1 MDKNILVETANKMM
15 DKPKGILAMDESSPT
30 IAKRLAS
37 INVDN
42 NENNRRRYRELIVT
56 APNLS
61 NFISGAIL
69 FEETFDQ
76 KMEDG
81 TLFRDYL
88 TSIGILPGIKV
99 DKGAKELS
107 CHPGEKITE
116 GLDGL
121 RDRLALYYQ
130 NGAKFCKWRAVIT
143 IGNTIP
149 SDACIESNMNALARY
164 ASLCQEN
171 NLVPIVEPEVLING
185 SHSIEKCDEV
195 TRKSLHS
202 LFNQLKMMNVFL
214 PGTILKPSMVIS
226 GQENDSRA
234 NQEEVA
240 TKTIACLK
248 DCVPTDTAGI
258 AFLSGGQSEIESS
271 KNLNE
276 INKINDTNFL
286 ITFSYGRG
294 LQASALKEFGKDQNN
309 KASIQKAFDHRAKMN
324 GLSSKGEWSENL
336 EKEIAS

>member
-1 MDKNILVETANKMM
+1 MDTNILVETTTKMM
-15 DKPKGILAMDESSPT
+15 EKPKGILAMDESSPT

-69 FEETFDQ
+69 FEETFEQ

-88 TSIGILPGIKV
+88 TSRGILPGIKV
-99 DKGAKELS
+99 DKGAKDFS
-107 CHPGEKITE
+107 CHPDEKITE

-121 RDRLALYYQ
+121 RDRLAAYYL

-143 IGNTIP
+143 IGNDIP

-185 SHSIEKCDEV
+185 SHSIDKCDEV

-258 AFLSGGQSEIESS
+258 AFLSGGQTDAEAESHLNIMNQQN
-271 KNLNE
+271 NLPWRV
-276 INKINDTNFL
+276 
-286 ITFSYGRG
+286 TFSYARAI
-294 LQASALKEFGKDQNN
+294 QAAALAAWQGKDN
-309 KASIQKAFDHRAKMN
+309 
-324 GLSSKGEWSENL
+324 NL
-336 EKEIAS
+336 ENAQNILIDRAQRCSSSSIGSL

>member
-1 MDKNILVETANKMM
+1 MDRNILVETANKMM
-15 DKPKGILAMDESSPT
+15 MRPKGILAMDESSPT

-42 NENNRRRYRELIVT
+42 NEDNRRRYRELIVT

-61 NFISGAIL
+61 DYISGAIL

-76 KMEDG
+76 KMNDG

-88 TSIGILPGIKV
+88 ESIGILPGIKV
-99 DKGAKELS
+99 DKGAKDLS
-107 CHPGEKITE
+107 CHPNEKITE

-121 RDRLALYYQ
+121 RERLAVYYE

-143 IGNTIP
+143 IANDTP

-185 SHSIEKCDEV
+185 AHSIDECDEV
-195 TRKSLHS
+195 TRKSLSS
-202 LFNQLKMMNVFL
+202 LFSHLKMFNVYL
-214 PGTILKPSMVIS
+214 PGTVLKPSMVIS

-234 NQEEVA
+234 SLEEVA
-240 TKTIACLK
+240 SKTISCLK
-248 DCVPTDTAGI
+248 EFVPNDTAGI
-258 AFLSGGQSEIESS
+258 AFLSGGQTDLEAESH
-271 KNLNE
+271 LN
-276 INKINDTNFL
+276 IMNQSSDL
-286 ITFSYGRG
+286 PWRVTFSYARAI
-294 LQASALKEFGKDQNN
+294 QAAALAAWQGND
-309 KASIQKAFDHRAKMN
+309 
-324 GLSSKGEWSENL
+324 ENL
-336 EKEIAS
+336 ESSQRILIERAQRCSNSSVGKL

>member
-15 DKPKGILAMDESSPT
+15 MKPKGILAMDESSPT

-37 INVDN
+37 INLDN
-42 NENNRRRYRELIVT
+42 NEDNRRRYRELIVT

-61 NFISGAIL
+61 DYISGAIL

-76 KMEDG
+76 KMCDG

-88 TSIGILPGIKV
+88 ESIGILPGIKV
-99 DKGAKELS
+99 DKGAKDLS
-107 CHPGEKITE
+107 CHPNEKITE

-121 RDRLALYYQ
+121 RDRLAAYYK

-143 IGNTIP
+143 IANDIP

-185 SHSIEKCDEV
+185 THSIDECDKV
-195 TRKSLHS
+195 TRKSLSS
-202 LFNQLKMMNVFL
+202 LFSHLKMFNVYL
-214 PGTILKPSMVIS
+214 PGTVLKPSMVIS

-234 NQEEVA
+234 SHEEVA
-240 TKTIACLK
+240 SKTIACLK
-248 DCVPTDTAGI
+248 DFVPNDTAGI
-258 AFLSGGQSEIESS
+258 AFLSGGQTDLEAESH
-271 KNLNE
+271 LN
-276 INKINDTNFL
+276 IMNQSSDL
-286 ITFSYGRG
+286 PWRVTFSYARAI
-294 LQASALKEFGKDQNN
+294 QAAALAAWQGKD
-309 KASIQKAFDHRAKMN
+309 
-324 GLSSKGEWSENL
+324 ENL
-336 EKEIAS
+336 ESSQRILIERAQRCSNSSVGKL

>member
-1 MDKNILVETANKMM
+1 MDKGILEETAKKLMAQ
-15 DKPKGILAMDESSPT
+15 PKGILAMDESSPT

-37 INVDN
+37 IDVEN
-42 NENNRRRYRELIVT
+42 NEVNRRRYRELIVT

-88 TSIGILPGIKV
+88 ASIGILPGIKV
-99 DKGAKELS
+99 DKGAKDFS
-107 CHPGEKITE
+107 CHPNEKITE

-121 RDRLALYYQ
+121 RDRLATYYQ

-143 IGNTIP
+143 IGNDIP

-185 SHSIEKCDEV
+185 SHTIDKCDEV

-214 PGTILKPSMVIS
+214 SGTILKPSMVIS

-234 NQEEVA
+234 NQQEVA

-258 AFLSGGQSEIESS
+258 AFLSGGQTDAEAESHLNIMNQ
-271 KNLNE
+271 KNDLPWRV
-276 INKINDTNFL
+276 
-286 ITFSYGRG
+286 TFSYARAI
-294 LQASALKEFGKDQNN
+294 QAAALAAWQGKDN
-309 KASIQKAFDHRAKMN
+309 
-324 GLSSKGEWSENL
+324 NL
-336 EKEIAS
+336 ENAQNILIDRAQRCSSSSIGSL

>member
-1 MDKNILVETANKMM
+1 MDTNILVETAKKMM
-15 DKPKGILAMDESSPT
+15 EKPKGILAMDESSPT

-42 NENNRRRYRELIVT
+42 NETNRRRYRELIVT

-88 TSIGILPGIKV
+88 ASIGILPGIKV
-99 DKGAKELS
+99 DKGAKDFS
-107 CHPGEKITE
+107 CHPDEKITE

-121 RDRLALYYQ
+121 RDRLATYYQ

-143 IGNTIP
+143 IGNDIP

-185 SHSIEKCDEV
+185 SHSIDKCDEV

-202 LFNQLKMMNVFL
+202 LFNQLKLMNVFL

-258 AFLSGGQSEIESS
+258 AFLSGGQTDAEAESHLNIMNQ
-271 KNLNE
+271 KNDLPWRV
-276 INKINDTNFL
+276 
-286 ITFSYGRG
+286 TFSYARAI
-294 LQASALKEFGKDQNN
+294 QAAALAAWQGKDDNLVTSQ
-309 KASIQKAFDHRAKMN
+309 SILTDRAQRCSN
-324 GLSSKGEWSENL
+324 SSIGKL
-336 EKEIAS
+336 

>member
-1 MDKNILVETANKMM
+1 MDRNILVETANKMM
-15 DKPKGILAMDESSPT
+15 MRPKGILAMDESSPT

-42 NENNRRRYRELIVT
+42 NEDNRRRYRELIVT

-61 NFISGAIL
+61 DYISGAIL

-76 KMEDG
+76 KMKDG

-88 TSIGILPGIKV
+88 SSVGILPGIKV
-99 DKGAKELS
+99 DKGAKDLS
-107 CHPGEKITE
+107 CHPKEKITE

-121 RDRLALYYQ
+121 RDRLAAYYE

-143 IGNTIP
+143 IADNIP

-185 SHSIEKCDEV
+185 THSIDECDKV
-195 TRKSLHS
+195 TRKSLSS
-202 LFNQLKMMNVFL
+202 LFSHLKMFNVYL
-214 PGTILKPSMVIS
+214 PGTVLKPSMVIS

-234 NQEEVA
+234 SYEEVA
-240 TKTIACLK
+240 SKTISCLK
-248 DCVPTDTAGI
+248 DLVPNDTAGI
-258 AFLSGGQSEIESS
+258 AFLSGGQTDLEAESH
-271 KNLNE
+271 LN
-276 INKINDTNFL
+276 IMNQSSDL
-286 ITFSYGRG
+286 PWRVTFSYARAI
-294 LQASALKEFGKDQNN
+294 QAAALTAWQGKD
-309 KASIQKAFDHRAKMN
+309 
-324 GLSSKGEWSENL
+324 ENL
-336 EKEIAS
+336 ESSQSILLERAERCSNSSVGKL

>member
-1 MDKNILVETANKMM
+1 MDRNILVETANKMM
-15 DKPKGILAMDESSPT
+15 MRPKGILAMDESSPT

-42 NENNRRRYRELIVT
+42 NEDNRSRYRELIVT

-61 NFISGAIL
+61 DYISGAIL

-76 KMEDG
+76 KMSDG

-88 TSIGILPGIKV
+88 ESIGILPGIKV
-99 DKGAKELS
+99 DKGAKDLS
-107 CHPGEKITE
+107 CHPNEKITE

-121 RDRLALYYQ
+121 RDRLAVYYE

-143 IGNTIP
+143 IANDIP

-185 SHSIEKCDEV
+185 THSIDECDKV
-195 TRKSLHS
+195 TRKSLNS
-202 LFNQLKMMNVFL
+202 LFSHLEMFNVYL
-214 PGTILKPSMVIS
+214 PGTVLKPSMVIS

-234 NQEEVA
+234 SHEEVA
-240 TKTIACLK
+240 SKTIACLK
-248 DCVPTDTAGI
+248 DFVPNDTAGI
-258 AFLSGGQSEIESS
+258 AFLSGGQTDLEAESH
-271 KNLNE
+271 LN
-276 INKINDTNFL
+276 IMNQSSDL
-286 ITFSYGRG
+286 PWRVTFSYARAI
-294 LQASALKEFGKDQNN
+294 QAAALEAWQGKD
-309 KASIQKAFDHRAKMN
+309 
-324 GLSSKGEWSENL
+324 ENL
-336 EKEIAS
+336 ESSQRILIERAQRCSNSSVGKL

>member
-1 MDKNILVETANKMM
+1 MDTNILVETAKKMM
-15 DKPKGILAMDESSPT
+15 EKPKGILAMDESSPT

-81 TLFRDYL
+81 ILFRDYL
-88 TSIGILPGIKV
+88 ASIGILPGIKV
-99 DKGAKELS
+99 DKGAKDFS
-107 CHPGEKITE
+107 CNPDEKITE

-121 RDRLALYYQ
+121 RDRLETYYQ

-143 IGNTIP
+143 IGNDIP
-149 SDACIESNMNALARY
+149 SDACIESNMHALARY

-185 SHSIEKCDEV
+185 SHSIDKCDAV
-195 TRKSLHS
+195 TRQSLHS
-202 LFNQLKMMNVFL
+202 LFNQLQMMNVFL

-258 AFLSGGQSEIESS
+258 AFLSGGQTDAEAESHLNIMNQ
-271 KNLNE
+271 KNDLPWRV
-276 INKINDTNFL
+276 
-286 ITFSYGRG
+286 TFSYARAI
-294 LQASALKEFGKDQNN
+294 QAAALAAWQGKDDNLDTAQ
-309 KASIQKAFDHRAKMN
+309 SILIDRAQRCSN
-324 GLSSKGEWSENL
+324 SSIGKL
-336 EKEIAS
+336 

>member
-1 MDKNILVETANKMM
+1 MDTNILVETAKKMM
-15 DKPKGILAMDESSPT
+15 EKPKGILAMDESSPT

-76 KMEDG
+76 KMGDG
-81 TLFRDYL
+81 TLFRDHL
-88 TSIGILPGIKV
+88 ASIGILPGIKV
-99 DKGAKELS
+99 DKGAKDFS
-107 CHPGEKITE
+107 CHPNEKITE

-121 RDRLALYYQ
+121 RDRLATYYQ

-143 IGNTIP
+143 IGNDIP

-185 SHSIEKCDEV
+185 SHSIDKCDEV

-234 NQEEVA
+234 DQEEVA

-258 AFLSGGQSEIESS
+258 AFLSGGQTDAEAESHLNIMNQ
-271 KNLNE
+271 KNDLPWRV
-276 INKINDTNFL
+276 
-286 ITFSYGRG
+286 TFSYARAI
-294 LQASALKEFGKDQNN
+294 QAAALAAWQGKDDNLVTSQ
-309 KASIQKAFDHRAKMN
+309 SILIDRAQRCSN
-324 GLSSKGEWSENL
+324 SSIGKL
-336 EKEIAS
+336 

>member
-1 MDKNILVETANKMM
+1 MDRNILVETANKMM
-15 DKPKGILAMDESSPT
+15 MRPKGILAMDESSPT

-42 NENNRRRYRELIVT
+42 NKDNRRRYRELIVT

-61 NFISGAIL
+61 DYISGAIL

-76 KMEDG
+76 KMSDG

-88 TSIGILPGIKV
+88 ESIGILPGIKV
-99 DKGAKELS
+99 DKGAKDLS
-107 CHPGEKITE
+107 CHPNEKITE

-121 RDRLALYYQ
+121 RDRLAAYYK

-143 IGNTIP
+143 IANDIP

-185 SHSIEKCDEV
+185 THSIDECDKV
-195 TRKSLHS
+195 TRKSLSS
-202 LFNQLKMMNVFL
+202 LFSHLKMFNVYL
-214 PGTILKPSMVIS
+214 PGTVLKPSMVIS

-234 NQEEVA
+234 SYEEVA
-240 TKTIACLK
+240 SKTISCLK
-248 DCVPTDTAGI
+248 DFVPNDTAGI
-258 AFLSGGQSEIESS
+258 AFLSGGQTDIEAESH
-271 KNLNE
+271 LN
-276 INKINDTNFL
+276 IMNQASDL
-286 ITFSYGRG
+286 PWRVTFSYARAI
-294 LQASALKEFGKDQNN
+294 QAAALAAWKGKD
-309 KASIQKAFDHRAKMN
+309 
-324 GLSSKGEWSENL
+324 ENL
-336 EKEIAS
+336 ESSQSILVERAQRCSSSSVGKL

>member
-15 DKPKGILAMDESSPT
+15 MRPKGILAMDESSPT

-42 NENNRRRYRELIVT
+42 NEDNRRRYRELIVT

-61 NFISGAIL
+61 DYISGAIL

-76 KMEDG
+76 KMNDG

-88 TSIGILPGIKV
+88 ASIGILPGIKV
-99 DKGAKELS
+99 DKGAKDLS
-107 CHPGEKITE
+107 CHPNEKITE

-121 RDRLALYYQ
+121 RDRLAVYYEK
-130 NGAKFCKWRAVIT
+130 GAKFCKWRAVIT
-143 IGNTIP
+143 IANDIP

-185 SHSIEKCDEV
+185 THSIDECDKV
-195 TRKSLHS
+195 TRKSLNS
-202 LFNQLKMMNVFL
+202 LFSHLKMFNVYL
-214 PGTILKPSMVIS
+214 PGTVLKPSMVIS

-234 NQEEVA
+234 SYEEVA
-240 TKTIACLK
+240 SKTISCLK
-248 DCVPTDTAGI
+248 DCVPNDTAGI
-258 AFLSGGQSEIESS
+258 AFLSGGQTDLEAESH
-271 KNLNE
+271 LN
-276 INKINDTNFL
+276 IMNQSSDL
-286 ITFSYGRG
+286 PWRVTFSYARAI
-294 LQASALKEFGKDQNN
+294 QAAALAAWQGKD
-309 KASIQKAFDHRAKMN
+309 
-324 GLSSKGEWSENL
+324 ENL
-336 EKEIAS
+336 ESSQSILIERAQRCSNSSVGKL

>member
-1 MDKNILVETANKMM
+1 MDKNILVETAQKMM
-15 DKPKGILAMDESSPT
+15 MRPKGILAMDESSPT

-42 NENNRRRYRELIVT
+42 NEDNRRRYRELIVT

-61 NFISGAIL
+61 DYISGAIL

-76 KMEDG
+76 KMNDG

-88 TSIGILPGIKV
+88 ESIGILPGIKV
-99 DKGAKELS
+99 DKGAKDLS
-107 CHPGEKITE
+107 CHPNEKITE

-121 RDRLALYYQ
+121 RERLAVYYE

-143 IGNTIP
+143 IANNIP

-185 SHSIEKCDEV
+185 AHSIDECDEV
-195 TRKSLHS
+195 TRKSLSS
-202 LFNQLKMMNVFL
+202 LFSHLKMFNVYL
-214 PGTILKPSMVIS
+214 PGTVLKPSMVIS

-234 NQEEVA
+234 SYEEVA
-240 TKTIACLK
+240 SKTIACLK
-248 DCVPTDTAGI
+248 DFVPNDTAGI
-258 AFLSGGQSEIESS
+258 AFLSGGQTDLEAESH
-271 KNLNE
+271 LN
-276 INKINDTNFL
+276 IMNQSSDL
-286 ITFSYGRG
+286 PWRVTFSYARAI
-294 LQASALKEFGKDQNN
+294 QAAALAAWQGKD
-309 KASIQKAFDHRAKMN
+309 
-324 GLSSKGEWSENL
+324 ENL
-336 EKEIAS
+336 ESSQRILIERAQRCSNSSVGKL